1 MLVWMAQRSVVP
13 GGLERCA
20 AAVSGAGA
28 WSGAVPGHVAR
39 ARAILS
45 VAPLAER
52 DGPPF
57 AASPDPPMDL
67 LNVTFDPRRP
77 DRGTKCMPHMLN
89 VSRFVSAA
97 PNDTLCRSTAPHPG
111 ATPSPPAPRLS
122 TVAPALAIRR
132 HSSRPASGGVLGD
145 VPEPR
150 LRSCRCQAP
159 PVTTLGVAVP
169 TKETTSPLVVTAS
182 WRVGLLSLATGVYEL
197 VRRARSVRARL
208 GSV

>member
-111 ATPSPPAPRLS
+111 ATASPPAPRLS
-122 TVAPALAIRR
+122 TVAPALAIRQ
-132 HSSRPASGGVLGD
+132 HSSRHGGVRRCPRTPMCQSHASGPASLPGAAGHHSRCRRTCERDHLAARHRELAGGAT
-145 VPEPR
+145 EPR
-150 LRSCRCQAP
+150 DGRLRALP
-159 PVTTLGVAVP
+159 
-169 TKETTSPLVVTAS
+169 AS
-182 WRVGLLSLATGVYEL
+182 
-197 VRRARSVRARL
+197 
-208 GSV
+208 